1 MQAIKITF
9 PDFLRAGCGHIIK
22 FGRGDIKGRT
32 MYYFFKVTLKE
43 GGKRFFLLPLL
54 FLFHHG
60 WSIDRMA
67 GTQAA
72 IVDYELEAT

>member
-1 MQAIKITF
+1 
-9 PDFLRAGCGHIIK
+9 
-22 FGRGDIKGRT
+22 

-43 GGKRFFLLPLL
+43 GGKPFFLLPLL
-54 FLFHHG
+54 FLFHDG

-72 IVDYELEAT
+72 ILDYELEAT